1 MRSRMPLTK
10 RPESV
15 VPKRFASSIASLIAA
30 LGGVGISAG
39 GDLPPDALT
48 TLTPLAGVIWWG
60 DAATARALESALS
73 ARDGKIIALITGQPD
88 RAHACHERHVCIDT
102 TAAGGNAALLAEVGG
117 PART

>member
-1 MRSRMPLTK
+1 MGPGQK
-10 RPESV
+10 AAAAQV
-15 VPKRFASSIASLIAA
+15 AAIAA
-30 LGGVGISAG
+30 LGGVGISAD

-88 RAHACHERHVCIDT
+88 RVSHRGT
-102 TAAGGNAALLAEVGG
+102 TWEVTQADGAGNNVWEPGVFGW
-117 PART
+117 TKV